1 MKREKLISM
10 AKIDEGS
17 LAEIKRIVVRFR
29 ELRSDILQ
37 TDEQI
42 QALTKKS
49 ASLVEEYSA
58 NVQAS
63 EALFDTL
70 TKAYGPGALD
80 PSTLEWV
87 ETDTQ
92 L

>member
-1 MKREKLISM
+1 M

-17 LAEIKRIVVRFR
+17 LAEMKRIVIRFR
-29 ELRSDILQ
+29 ELRTDILQ

-49 ASLVEEYSA
+49 AGLVAEYSA

-70 TKAYGPGALD
+70 TKVYGPGALD
-80 PSTLEWV
+80 PATLEWV
-87 ETDTQ
+87 KADTQ
-92 L
+92 